1 MTEREQ
7 RVKHLKKVARYAQMT
22 SNRMESLHEQKE
34 KEEEKK
40 VRRTATAVWKLVQKD
55 YWRNVIRVNR
65 YLDGEQRKKE
75 EKEEQTK
82 KL

>member
-1 MTEREQ
+1 
-7 RVKHLKKVARYAQMT
+7 MT